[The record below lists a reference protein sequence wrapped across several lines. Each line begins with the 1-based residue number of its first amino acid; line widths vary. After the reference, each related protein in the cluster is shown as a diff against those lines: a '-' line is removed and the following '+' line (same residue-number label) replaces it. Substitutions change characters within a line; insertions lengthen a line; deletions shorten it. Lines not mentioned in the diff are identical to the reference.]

1 MGEGQTQTNAM
12 PKLLLDT
19 LEANTVVW
27 CSPFPST
34 LQFVEQS
41 DNLTS
46 ASAAQRV
53 PQCYCSSQGVD
64 FLHGNAQLLNAVHSL

>member
-1 MGEGQTQTNAM
+1 M
-12 PKLLLDT
+12 PKLPLDT
-19 LEANTVVW
+19 LKASTVVW

-34 LQFVEQS
+34 LQFIEQS

-46 ASAAQRV
+46 ASAAQWV

-64 FLHGNAQLLNAVHSL
+64 LLQGNAQLLNAVHSL